1 MYEVFEDDRG
11 EYNNGKMIIRNEQAS
26 SVYTTD
32 LIADIIK
39 ESAGGR
45 FETRTAVPG
54 HVQQGFTPTSMDRV
68 NACRFAVKS
77 CQYIEDWNTKL
88 GGLILDMDA
97 TKTNR
102 RSRSNVKNSIEHIL
116 EEKNGSA
123 VVLGIQGA
131 QIKFNSV
138 EALFAKDANIP
149 LRKGRVVHWT
159 EMIEVADMLSGRL
172 LLREKKQ

>member
-1 MYEVFEDDRG
+1 
-11 EYNNGKMIIRNEQAS
+11 
-26 SVYTTD
+26 
-32 LIADIIK
+32 
-39 ESAGGR
+39 
-45 FETRTAVPG
+45 
-54 HVQQGFTPTSMDRV
+54 
-68 NACRFAVKS
+68 
-77 CQYIEDWNTKL
+77 
-88 GGLILDMDA
+88 MDA

-116 EEKNGSA
+116 EEKNGENSA